1 MSRYTTETPQVDVL
15 AMNESFLRQ
24 LDSRDGEKRA
34 SDDGSLFIREYVR
47 QEAAVD
53 DIITP
58 IGLTQAQIDRDENTE
73 EPKKIVEK
81 EPKSYA
87 TFVPFE
93 GTPEAYWFT
102 GPRYAVFFGKIVSQK
117 FIKQKTQLMT
127 WVTDIRKVLADNSV
141 KDMSDKKDQ
150 KWRDTVM
157 GLVNLNPTEQQ
168 TNAGQFTSSA
178 FKRAFQKMIRRRRP
192 IGKMVM
198 TQSLFM
204 EAIDLPATSV
214 GNAVAE
220 RHYDKGIEGEEK
232 LFGVPVVSTIKVDIY
247 DPDEV
252 LIFSP
257 QDYLGNSFTLQD
269 ATLHIKQEA
278 DIIEWYTYMIIGL
291 GIGNRLSFQRLY
303 FGDV

>member
-1 MSRYTTETPQVDVL
+1 MGTYHTETTQQDARYV
-15 AMNESFLRQ
+15 NSSFLRM
-24 LDSRDGEKRA
+24 LDNEQEKQA
-34 SDDGSLFIREYVR
+34 SEEGSNFIREYVR

-53 DIITP
+53 EIITP
-58 IGLTQAQIDRDENTE
+58 VGLTEAQIDRGENTE
-73 EPKKIVEK
+73 EPKKIIEK
-81 EPKSYA
+81 EPSSYA

-102 GPRYAVFFGKIVSQK
+102 GPRYAVFFGKIMSQK
-117 FIKQKTQLMT
+117 FIKSKYQLMT
-127 WVTDIRKVLADNSV
+127 YVTDIRKVIADNAV
-141 KDMSDKKDQ
+141 KDMSDKKDL

-157 GLVNLNPTEQQ
+157 GLINLNPAEQQ
-168 TNAGQFTSSA
+168 SDATQFTSSA

-198 TQSLFM
+198 TKSLFM

-214 GNAVAE
+214 GNAIAE
-220 RHYDKGIEGEEK
+220 THYREGIENEER

-252 LIFSP
+252 LIFAP

-278 DIIEWYTYMIIGL
+278 DIVEWYTYMVLGL
-291 GIGNRLSFQRLY
+291 GIGNRLSMQRLY
-303 FGDV
+303 FGS